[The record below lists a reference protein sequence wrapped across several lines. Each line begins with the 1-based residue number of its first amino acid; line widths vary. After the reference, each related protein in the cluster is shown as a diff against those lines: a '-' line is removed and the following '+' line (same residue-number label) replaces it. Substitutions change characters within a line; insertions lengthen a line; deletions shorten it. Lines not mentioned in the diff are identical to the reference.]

1 MVWGIG
7 LRRLGSGCGR
17 RLVTGSCVIRETT
30 QTGCRRSRPRVSLSI
45 YLSTNL
51 QNSFYILMP
60 AGRAAQVATEGLT
73 LPMQA
78 HDRPNQVLHRR
89 VDTQGRRC
97 SSEPLRSGHH
107 QHRDVCRRDKLRSD
121 VDLAGVP
128 KKARAV
134 GWSSVS
140 PCATRSLASASAGS
154 GLGGA
159 ARLGD
164 AGLGDGVSEHPRQ
177 HKPAPLPAPV
187 AHALTGKPS
196 DVHAPGAKCEQLSSK
211 AHGQSP
217 IGSEGGAPG
226 QGYLCFILPA
236 SFLGLFLILA
246 RRGYM
251 VRRNLI
257 FGLLALAHGVA
268 ANRALQLPSPP
279 SSPSRGGRRL
289 SGPAC
294 APNASNASNSSSPNG
309 RMVECTEFVV
319 DGSNAS
325 NRSHLSNASNA
336 SSPHALQPSPPSPPP
351 HPPCGCQHISVTG
364 AESVQSKRMGIYT
377 RTDDFVGARQLYQRG
392 SPASQ
397 YLYYDTR
404 CACSTSS
411 LM

>member
-1 MVWGIG
+1 M
-7 LRRLGSGCGR
+7 
-17 RLVTGSCVIRETT
+17 
-30 QTGCRRSRPRVSLSI
+30 
-45 YLSTNL
+45 
-51 QNSFYILMP
+51 
-60 AGRAAQVATEGLT
+60 
-73 LPMQA
+73 
-78 HDRPNQVLHRR
+78 
-89 VDTQGRRC
+89 
-97 SSEPLRSGHH
+97 
-107 QHRDVCRRDKLRSD
+107 
-121 VDLAGVP
+121 
-128 KKARAV
+128 
-134 GWSSVS
+134 
-140 PCATRSLASASAGS
+140 
-154 GLGGA
+154 
-159 ARLGD
+159 
-164 AGLGDGVSEHPRQ
+164 
-177 HKPAPLPAPV
+177 
-187 AHALTGKPS
+187 
-196 DVHAPGAKCEQLSSK
+196 SSK
-211 AHGQSP
+211 SRGQSP

-294 APNASNASNSSSPNG
+294 APNASNASNSSFPNG

-319 DGSNAS
+319 DGSTAS
-325 NRSHLSNASNA
+325 NRSNLSNASNA

-377 RTDDFVGARQLYQRG
+377 KTSDFVGARQLYQRG

-404 CACSTSS
+404 CASAHVLAHATPSARPHRPPAPAHTPRLYSHSLAVAFVVAAKAGRSTRRPMGWPESTGQRARPPAHTRRMALGLRGMAAPS
-411 LM
+411 AATTTSRWSA